1 MSWFKHK
8 PRPKTPP
15 KQHAHYSSPIA
26 EKMLKESKEK
36 VRSTVKKSSKN

>member
-15 KQHAHYSSPIA
+15 KQHAHHSSPLA
-26 EKMLKESKEK
+26 EKMLKESKER
-36 VRSTVKKSSKN
+36 VRTPKPKNDE

>member
-15 KQHAHYSSPIA
+15 KQHAHHYSPIA
-26 EKMLKESKEK
+26 EKMLKESKER
-36 VRSTVKKSSKN
+36 VRATNPKKDE